1 MEYFAYVEFN
11 SPVDVLVS
19 IIQAC
24 QVFICLGVGR
34 IEYCY
39 SGVAVSITSS
49 IILGRE

>member
-1 MEYFAYVEFN
+1 MLSLIPLLMY
-11 SPVDVLVS
+11 SLVS
-19 IIQAC
+19 FRL
-24 QVFICLGVGR
+24 VRFLFVWGVGR